1 LVQVHDLVAPIDA
14 AKAERYLQRLGAMA
28 SAFLDN
34 RDDKRG
40 SPIDPFRGRVMV
52 AWGGVTTDRD
62 CQWNTDPVTA
72 GLFVYAMTA
81 AGECSGHQRLR

>member
-1 LVQVHDLVAPIDA
+1 
-14 AKAERYLQRLGAMA
+14 MA